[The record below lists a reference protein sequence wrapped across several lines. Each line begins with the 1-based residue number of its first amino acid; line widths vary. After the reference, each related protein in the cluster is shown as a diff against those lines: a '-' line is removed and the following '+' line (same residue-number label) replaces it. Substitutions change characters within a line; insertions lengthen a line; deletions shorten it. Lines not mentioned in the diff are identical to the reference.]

1 MFAGGNETVLKQG
14 DQKGWK
20 RLIMKV
26 KTVYMLH
33 RERNPLVNRRELII
47 EISDKRTGV
56 VPIALND
63 D

>member
-33 RERNPLVNRRELII
+33 RERNPLVDRRELII